1 MIKERGEGE
10 GVIID
15 GGSNLVELDFFWR
28 RMKRKLKDMKMMVML
43 KVEIGVM
50 EVALW

>member
-1 MIKERGEGE
+1 
-10 GVIID
+10 
-15 GGSNLVELDFFWR
+15 
-28 RMKRKLKDMKMMVML
+28 MKRKLKDMKMMVML